1 MNCKCLRL
9 IFILCLGSLFSD
21 VNEEGYKAKSLTQ
34 VRDFS
39 EAASIYESL
48 SKLPLPDWQH
58 ALVLYNWGTVKLL
71 QQEWEQSLER
81 FNQVPLSSISTP
93 ALLRSLAI
101 NKGFAFL
108 GQAKLLAT
116 LPVQDFEEQI
126 YLVRQSQIALQDAFK
141 IDCRIQQL
149 EKPDLSE
156 CRPFFDPTAL
166 MDQAHYQIRLIRQQ
180 QREHFLSLAKPGQ
193 VNTIL
198 IEGLER
204 IIILLQDLEEQN
216 ENYMDIIYEQASS
229 LRNLWTKLV
238 ITDNFQ
244 EKVKIGEIKF
254 DDGLASLQK
263 MNFHDSIEN
272 FGLAIK
278 ALVPLFP
285 LSPLESLLLH
295 YHLVLMEEIIPF
307 KVAALSQEL
316 RKLQLETSEAVTH
329 LEKAFG
335 YLTLSLEEP
344 PPFLPRFYLILSFIS
359 LNEVKFIIQGART
372 PLEILKQAFQIAKAL
387 ENLTQLTSL
396 KKPHN
401 LDLLKFQQGNVLKK
415 AAPFL
420 DAVLLQEKENL
431 KKECQRSPWDQVL
444 PLFEKGLVA
453 AQQAQTWMSIDPFPF
468 QAILKEQKKTIEN
481 WKQAVELLEN
491 PPSSNQQNQPQQEP
505 SAASDINDAI
515 RQIQEMQAQ
524 DKSEQEGGEE
534 VREGNKW

>member
-1 MNCKCLRL
+1 M
-9 IFILCLGSLFSD
+9 
-21 VNEEGYKAKSLTQ
+21 NEEGYKAKSLTQ